1 MCYCEFP
8 TIQVCVL
15 ISISLLLW
23 QWACASAGDEP
34 ALHRFSLHA
43 AHLGEVHT
51 LLILHLM
58 TFDPVIW
65 LLNTLELDQTRIEQ
79 LYAHSSIFFPSLLQT
94 HTHIHILNLYA
105 SFKLHGLHLS
115 LSTCVL
121 NIWSGDLKDNPADL
135 TRTCHFSSPSNKRH
149 QLQEDAVL
157 CSKTLYLFPGPLQ
170 TFLLVAQ
177 K

>member
-115 LSTCVL
+115 LMLVFFVHLRFKHLIRGPEGQPC
-121 NIWSGDLKDNPADL
+121 WPDQDMP
-135 TRTCHFSSPSNKRH
+135 F
-149 QLQEDAVL
+149 LQ
-157 CSKTLYLFPGPLQ
+157 SF
-170 TFLLVAQ
+170 
-177 K
+177 

>member
-8 TIQVCVL
+8 TIRVCVL

-94 HTHIHILNLYA
+94 HTHTHPYTGLVCILQ
-105 SFKLHGLHLS
+105 
-115 LSTCVL
+115 TT
-121 NIWSGDLKDNPADL
+121 W
-135 TRTCHFSSPSNKRH
+135 SSPQSVHLRFKHLIRGPEG
-149 QLQEDAVL
+149 QPCWPDQDMPFLQ
-157 CSKTLYLFPGPLQ
+157 SF
-170 TFLLVAQ
+170 
-177 K
+177 

>member
-8 TIQVCVL
+8 TIRVCVL

-94 HTHIHILNLYA
+94 HTHTHILDLYA
-105 SFKLHGLHLS
+105 SFKLHVSLMLVFFVHLRFKH
-115 LSTCVL
+115 LIRGPEGQPC
-121 NIWSGDLKDNPADL
+121 WPDQDMP
-135 TRTCHFSSPSNKRH
+135 F
-149 QLQEDAVL
+149 LQ
-157 CSKTLYLFPGPLQ
+157 SF
-170 TFLLVAQ
+170 
-177 K
+177 